1 MLIDDL
7 RGVFLF
13 EGLNE
18 EQLGDLIAA
27 GDEVRFESGDVLFRE
42 GEAADFWWV
51 LVAGRVELLR
61 RTRWEESVAGV
72 MDRPGVWAGGFRAW
86 SDQAGYLATGRGAS
100 SGVMLRVPAAA
111 LGDRA
116 RSWFPFGVH
125 LIRGFFQTVRNME
138 ALSRQ
143 QEALAAL
150 GTLAAGLTHEINNP
164 ASAAVRGAGA
174 LQDTCDVLLSS
185 LTRLAERSLS
195 AGQFIAIDKLRRE
208 LGTGT
213 ASVRPLAL
221 ADREEALAGW
231 LRGHGVTAAWDIAS
245 ALAAAGAD
253 VAWCERA
260 GQILGADTLEPGL
273 EWVASA
279 LSAAVLLAEVKEA
292 TERVSGLVGAMKSYA
307 QLDRA
312 SLQFIDV
319 TEGIDS
325 TLVMLRQSL
334 GDGVTVIR
342 DYGTGVPRIEG
353 NPADLNQVWTNIIDN
368 AIDAMDASGTLRIST
383 RADAEHVIIE
393 IADTGPG
400 MPAEVLARAFEAFY
414 TTKDVGKGAGLGLD
428 IARRIIVERH
438 HGQITVDSRPGQTVF
453 RVQLPRRRNIR
464 RLRGTAPSSGPG
476 AGSGAH
482 PRHGAPRP
490 HSARFSVR
498 CTYPTSTDLGSN
510 ATAASMGI
518 PRLGAAPETKLN

>member
-1 MLIDDL
+1 MLVEDL
-7 RGVFLF
+7 RGIFLF
-13 EGLNE
+13 DGLSDG
-18 EQLGDLIAA
+18 QLGELIAA
-27 GDEVRFESGDVLFRE
+27 GDEVHFESGDVLFRE

-51 LVAGRVELLR
+51 LLAGRVELLR
-61 RTRWEESVAGV
+61 RTRWEESVVGV

-86 SDQAGYLATGRGAS
+86 SDQAGYLATGRGAGA
-100 SGVMLRVPAAA
+100 GVMLRIPAEA
-111 LGDRA
+111 LGELA
-116 RSWFPFGVH
+116 TAWFPFAVH
-125 LIRGFFQTVRNME
+125 LVKGFFQTVRNME

-164 ASAAVRGAGA
+164 ASAAVRATDA

-185 LTRLAERSLS
+185 LVRLAERSLS
-195 AGQFIAIDKLRRE
+195 PSQFIAIDTLRRE
-208 LGTGT
+208 LGPGT
-213 ASVRPLAL
+213 DGLDPLAL
-221 ADREEALAGW
+221 ADREEALIDW
-231 LRGHGVTAAWDIAS
+231 LTAHGVKAAWDVAP

-260 GQILGADTLEPGL
+260 GQILGGGTLEPGL

-279 LSAAVLLAEVKEA
+279 LSATVLLSEVKDA
-292 TERVSGLVGAMKSYA
+292 TERVSGLVAAMKSYA

-325 TLVMLRQSL
+325 TLVMLGQKL

-342 DYGTGVPRIEG
+342 DYGTGVPRIEA

-368 AIDAMDASGTLRIST
+368 AIDAMDGSGTLRIST
-383 RADAEHVIIE
+383 RADAGHVVIE

-400 MPAEVLARAFEAFY
+400 MPADVLARAFEAFY

-428 IARRIIVERH
+428 IARRIIVDRH
-438 HGQITVDSRPGQTVF
+438 HGQISVDSRPGETIF
-453 RVQLPRRRNIR
+453 RIQLPERR
-464 RLRGTAPSSGPG
+464 TT
-476 AGSGAH
+476 H
-482 PRHGAPRP
+482 Q
-490 HSARFSVR
+490 
-498 CTYPTSTDLGSN
+498 
-510 ATAASMGI
+510 
-518 PRLGAAPETKLN
+518 

>member
-1 MLIDDL
+1 MLVDDL
-7 RGVFLF
+7 RDVFLF
-13 EGLNE
+13 KGLND

-27 GDEVRFESGDVLFRE
+27 GDEVHFAVGDVLFRE

-51 LVAGRVELLR
+51 LLAGRVELLR

-72 MDRPGVWAGGFRAW
+72 MERPGVWAGGFRAW
-86 SDQAGYLATGRGAS
+86 SDQAGYLATGRAAS
-100 SGVMLRVPAAA
+100 PGVMLRVPAES
-111 LGDRA
+111 LGERA
-116 RSWFPFGVH
+116 RAWFPFGVH
-125 LIRGFFQTVRNME
+125 LIEGFFQTVRNME
-138 ALSRQ
+138 ALARQ

-164 ASAAVRGAGA
+164 ASAAVRAAGA

-185 LTRLAERSLS
+185 LVRLAERSLS
-195 AGQFIAIDKLRRE
+195 AGQFIAIDALRRE

-213 ASVRPLAL
+213 ASVSPLAL
-221 ADREEALAGW
+221 ADREEALGDW
-231 LRGHGVTAAWDIAS
+231 LVAHGVTTAWDIAP

-260 GQILGADTLEPGL
+260 GQILTSGTLEPGL
-273 EWVASA
+273 AWVAGA
-279 LSAAVLLAEVKEA
+279 LSAGVLLSELKEA
-292 TERVSGLVGAMKSYA
+292 TERVSGLVAAMKSYA

-325 TLVMLRQSL
+325 TLVMLGQKL
-334 GDGVTVIR
+334 GDGVAVIR
-342 DYGTGVPRIEG
+342 DYGASVPPIEA

-368 AIDAMDASGTLRIST
+368 AIDAMNAHGTLRIST
-383 RADAEHVIIE
+383 RADPEHVLVE

-400 MPAEVLARAFEAFY
+400 MPAEVQARAFEAFY

-438 HGQITVDSRPGQTVF
+438 HGQITIDSRPGETIL
-453 RVQLPRRRNIR
+453 RVQLPRRRN
-464 RLRGTAPSSGPG
+464 APP
-476 AGSGAH
+476 ADGS
-482 PRHGAPRP
+482 PPKKP
-490 HSARFSVR
+490 S
-498 CTYPTSTDLGSN
+498 
-510 ATAASMGI
+510 
-518 PRLGAAPETKLN
+518 